1 MYQWKSYLKNKYIY
15 FLIVILIVLT
25 YYISM
30 QVNKINILREEVI
43 LLEKKYNIILEK
55 ANYTKNIEDF
65 KRINSCIFIS
75 ELDGMA
81 QQANLQVLNFQKE
94 KNKEFAGIDQFT
106 YNILLYGEMANFIN
120 WLNILE
126 KKSYFFNIDKIN
138 IKNDN
143 EDGENKF
150 FLIELI
156 I

>member
-15 FLIVILIVLT
+15 FFIVILIVLT

-43 LLEKKYNIILEK
+43 LLEKKYNIISEK
-55 ANYTKNIEDF
+55 ANSTKNIEDF
-65 KRINSCIFIS
+65 KRINSRIFIS

-81 QQANLQVLNFQKE
+81 QQTNLQVLNFQKE
-94 KNKEFAGIDQFT
+94 KNKEFAGIDQLT

-120 WLNILE
+120 WLTILE

-143 EDGENKF
+143 EDGESKF